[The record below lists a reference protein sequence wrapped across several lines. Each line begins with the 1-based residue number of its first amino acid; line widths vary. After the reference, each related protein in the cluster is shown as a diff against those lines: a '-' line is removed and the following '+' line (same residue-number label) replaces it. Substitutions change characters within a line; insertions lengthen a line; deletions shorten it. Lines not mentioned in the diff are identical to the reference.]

1 MLTIGEFAKICKV
14 STKTLRYYAEI
25 GLLLPNEV
33 NPETGYRYYSI
44 DQLET
49 MLLINRL
56 KSYQFSLEEIGE
68 ILRSEEEQE
77 AKLYIA
83 LSRKAKEIGNQSRKL
98 KETLEQLSS
107 DISNLKAGKSM
118 MSYLETIDV
127 QLTEVPLM
135 YLLSLRNMVNAQE
148 FSDAYGS

>member
-1 MLTIGEFAKICKV
+1 MQGVHEDTALLC
-14 STKTLRYYAEI
+14 RD

-56 KSYQFSLEEIGE
+56 KSYEFSLEEIGE

-83 LSRKAKEIGNQSRKL
+83 LSRKAKRSGIRAEN
-98 KETLEQLSS
+98 
-107 DISNLKAGKSM
+107 
-118 MSYLETIDV
+118 
-127 QLTEVPLM
+127 
-135 YLLSLRNMVNAQE
+135 
-148 FSDAYGS
+148 